1 MTITSLIREPGW
13 PALFWEAFTRSRNPM
28 VLLDGDRRHV
38 EVNGAYLQ
46 LAGYA
51 REQLIGVP
59 VYRFFATG
67 PMTTEAEWR
76 GMMRQK
82 QFTGVA
88 EIVCADGRR
97 VRVEFAGHPEKVTGV
112 QLVLCVI
119 LRATRARQ
127 PALRSEQPRPVS
139 PKLSSRELEV
149 VELIAMGLTGP
160 EIAGD
165 LHLAHNTVRTHVRN
179 AMVKLGARSRAELV
193 AKALGEILWR
203 HQDDGS

>member
-1 MTITSLIREPGW
+1 
-13 PALFWEAFTRSRNPM
+13 M
-28 VLLDGDRRHV
+28 VLLDGERRHV

-59 VYRFFATG
+59 VYRFFANG
-67 PMTTEAEWR
+67 PMATEAEWR
-76 GMMRQK
+76 EAMRQK
-82 QFTGVA
+82 QFTGVT

-97 VRVEFAGHPEKVTGV
+97 VRVEFAGHPEQVTGI

-119 LRATRARQ
+119 LRVTRARQ
-127 PALRSEQPRPVS
+127 GGVRSEQPRRVS
-139 PKLSSRELEV
+139 PRLSSRELEV

-165 LHLAHNTVRTHVRN
+165 LQLAHNTVRTHVRN
-179 AMVKLGARSRAELV
+179 AMVKTGARSRAELV

-203 HQDDGS
+203 HQDDDS